1 MAELFTALH
10 TDHSVSYLTYSPYTT
25 VFLLLTAGI
34 CFIPLAEKWT
44 LVTAGYLYYS
54 DQVQLVTIL
63 IVVGLGVFFGD
74 FAAFGLGRRRIK
86 TRPHSP
92 FPLLGRSKLILR
104 FKTWLDRHSRQA
116 LFWTRFLL
124 RVWLPAHIVV
134 GARSMPIETYIRI
147 TLSAVTVYVPM
158 IFIFAY
164 SFATEIDAALLSV
177 QRFRNAA

>member
-10 TDHSVSYLTYSPYTT
+10 TDHSVSYLTYSPYAK
-25 VFLLLTAGI
+25 VFLLLNARI
-34 CFIPLAEKWT
+34 YFIPLAEKWA
-44 LVTAGYLYYS
+44 LVTADDLYYS
-54 DQVQLVTIL
+54 DQIRLVTIL

-74 FAAFGLGRRRIK
+74 FAAFGLGRRWIK

-104 FKTWLDRHSRQA
+104 CKTWLDRHSRRA

-147 TLSAVTVYVPM
+147 TLSAVTIDVPR
-158 IFIFAY
+158 IFISAY
-164 SFATEIDAALLSV
+164 SFGTEIDAALVSV
-177 QRFRNAA
+177 QRFRNAP